1 LYDDGVM
8 SVDRLERVNSLLRRE
23 IAEALPAVM
32 LNEGVDCAAFTVTQV
47 RVARNLRNATVS
59 VSILGH
65 ERERQAMI
73 RKLGQRH
80 VEFQRLINRD
90 MRLKYTPVLQFTL
103 DESIEKGDHVLDVLS
118 RLAAADSAQAAAEE
132 PDAAPPSNG
141 TKA

>member
-1 LYDDGVM
+1 
-8 SVDRLERVNSLLRRE
+8 
-23 IAEALPAVM
+23 
-32 LNEGVDCAAFTVTQV
+32 
-47 RVARNLRNATVS
+47 
-59 VSILGH
+59 
-65 ERERQAMI
+65 MI